1 MSKQLPSSILLT
13 MVDQMKNYK
22 ISEAGEVVS
31 TCDLGPGEV
40 VLMLPPV
47 ASGPGRANV
56 PVCLGC
62 LKATGYQEQITQ
74 EEAWMYGEPPVV
86 KLVQSHQS
94 GITGHL
100 RIAQISR
107 KSEVIITGWVD
118 NLPKGIHGFHVHENG
133 ATGNNCADAG
143 AHFNPTSVS

>member
-40 VLMLPPV
+40 VLMLPTV

-86 KLVQSHQS
+86 KLVPCSKCS
-94 GITGHL
+94 WPVCCKVKKT
-100 RIAQISR
+100 
-107 KSEVIITGWVD
+107 K
-118 NLPKGIHGFHVHENG
+118 KF
-133 ATGNNCADAG
+133 
-143 AHFNPTSVS
+143 